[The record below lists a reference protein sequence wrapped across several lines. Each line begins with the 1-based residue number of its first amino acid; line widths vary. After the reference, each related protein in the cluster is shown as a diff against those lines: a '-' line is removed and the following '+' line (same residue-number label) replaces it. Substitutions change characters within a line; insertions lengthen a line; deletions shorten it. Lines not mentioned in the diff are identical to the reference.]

1 MQAQPRRRHRLTL
14 RRTHHHNEQHRRS
27 PNHRRTRH
35 AGLAPVG
42 VDHDRSRNAEVER
55 LKGVGA
61 TVYEDHRKPDGT
73 GWVTMAD
80 PVGNLLCVERSA
92 GERV

>member
-1 MQAQPRRRHRLTL
+1 MTATPPALTRCTSEPRRRSAASQ
-14 RRTHHHNEQHRRS
+14 NEQVGTLTRSFWPRRS
-27 PNHRRTRH
+27 
-35 AGLAPVG
+35 

-92 GERV
+92 GEHV